1 MNSDP
6 KFLHIP
12 YNQRWE
18 YLKDTIIQL
27 YTEGNSVDKV
37 ASRMKSEYSFD
48 ALPSAYKYQ
57 FKKWGI
63 KKSTSS
69 KVKAQAVKV
78 QLKRKRDASTS
89 DLAIVEGGR
98 EKSLDKKKLKRFLQD
113 DLRRRHEPTLA
124 GGIFLRMNLPYNALV
139 ANFVHPGGP
148 PSPFAFVSQSHAN
161 SPANIMVN
169 SPDNHRTPSSQ
180 PVGPSPTTQLIRDK
194 AHLERADLF
203 IQGQYQELLLQLGR
217 EERK

>member
-12 YNQRWE
+12 YNKRWE
-18 YLKDTIIQL
+18 YLKEAIIQL
-27 YTEGNSVDKV
+27 YLEEGEKVDKV

-57 FKKWGI
+57 FKKWDI

-89 DLAIVEGGR
+89 DLTIVEGGR

-124 GGIFLRMNLPYNALV
+124 GGR
-139 ANFVHPGGP
+139 
-148 PSPFAFVSQSHAN
+148 
-161 SPANIMVN
+161 
-169 SPDNHRTPSSQ
+169 
-180 PVGPSPTTQLIRDK
+180 
-194 AHLERADLF
+194 
-203 IQGQYQELLLQLGR
+203 
-217 EERK
+217 

>member
-1 MNSDP
+1 MDSDP

-27 YTEGNSVDKV
+27 YTEGNSADKV
-37 ASRMKSEYSFD
+37 AFRMKSEYSFD
-48 ALPSAYKYQ
+48 AFAYKYQ

-89 DLAIVEGGR
+89 DLTIVEGGR

-124 GGIFLRMNLPYNALV
+124 GGR
-139 ANFVHPGGP
+139 
-148 PSPFAFVSQSHAN
+148 
-161 SPANIMVN
+161 
-169 SPDNHRTPSSQ
+169 
-180 PVGPSPTTQLIRDK
+180 
-194 AHLERADLF
+194 
-203 IQGQYQELLLQLGR
+203 
-217 EERK
+217 